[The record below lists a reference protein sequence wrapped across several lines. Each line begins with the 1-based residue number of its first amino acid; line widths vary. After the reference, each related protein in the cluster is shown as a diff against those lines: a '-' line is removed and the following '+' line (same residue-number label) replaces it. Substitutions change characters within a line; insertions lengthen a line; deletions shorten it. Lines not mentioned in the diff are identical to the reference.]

1 MYARLGLV
9 ALLGCAGVLLGCGD
23 DEATRDTTPSTS
35 ASVATTVPTQEQLDA
50 MLLATTDVGSDWQLG
65 PPITDAD
72 LTDATQIPCPDTAIN
87 PTIADRL
94 TPITGVQFE
103 PVDRSS
109 KHLIEFAVTGQ
120 PEQLGA
126 DLQVLFDAMDAC
138 AATTPTTIG
147 TGSLTVKPLTIPELG
162 DQRAGYAL
170 IGVESADATWYV
182 RDAEVRVGSIAVEV
196 GLTEILQT
204 PDDEPSISD
213 AEFVQIAQTAVG
225 KLHDRTS
232 ELANP
237 ASEYCVERGGQVDIV
252 DEAGGQV
259 GYCELPDGR
268 RVEEWAYYRS
278 QTTTTV
284 GDG

>member
-1 MYARLGLV
+1 MYPRLGLIV
-9 ALLGCAGVLLGCGD
+9 LFSLTGMLAGCSD
-23 DEATRDTTPSTS
+23 EEATRDTTPATT
-35 ASVATTVPTQEQLDA
+35 APVETTVPPSEQLDA
-50 MLLATTDVGSDWQLG
+50 MLLDARDVGSSTWQLG

-72 LTDATQIPCPDTAIN
+72 LADATQLPCPDTAIN

-103 PVDRSS
+103 PVDQSS

-120 PEQLGA
+120 PEQLEA
-126 DLQVLFDAMDAC
+126 DLQVLFGAMDAC

-147 TGSLTVKPLTIPELG
+147 TESLTVEQLTIPELG
-162 DQRAGYAL
+162 DQRRAYAL
-170 IGVESADATWYV
+170 IGVESAEATWYV

-196 GLTEILQT
+196 GLTEILQA
-204 PDDEPSISD
+204 PDDEPSVSD
-213 AEFVQIAQTAVG
+213 GEFVQLVETAVA
-225 KLHDRTS
+225 KLDGTTP

-237 ASEYCVERGGQVDIV
+237 ASVYCVVQGGRVDIV

-268 RVEEWAYYRS
+268 RIEEWEYYRS
-278 QTTTTV
+278 QTTTSEP
-284 GDG
+284 